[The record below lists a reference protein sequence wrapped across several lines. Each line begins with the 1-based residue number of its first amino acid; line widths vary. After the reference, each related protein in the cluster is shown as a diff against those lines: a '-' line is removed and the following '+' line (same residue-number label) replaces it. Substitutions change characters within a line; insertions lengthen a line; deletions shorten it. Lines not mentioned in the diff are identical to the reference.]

1 MKIAC
6 FFSADI
12 ERQLSGTETNHQKE
26 ASDVDKNVQ
35 NSPIISSK
43 RSKIRPISLPIDV
56 KAPSK
61 PVKRSSPVLIRSPA
75 SGLRLLFPTLIDTG
89 EGESDASGYEG
100 DIEFCVEQWWNG
112 DERYELDDEGEEE
125 ESRVAGVGSSLQN
138 SITLAR
144 VPGEVRRRIWM
155 EVPIWQC
162 VDLLKE
168 CLFDEE
174 TAEKWLVD

>member
-1 MKIAC
+1 M
-6 FFSADI
+6 
-12 ERQLSGTETNHQKE
+12 
-26 ASDVDKNVQ
+26 
-35 NSPIISSK
+35 
-43 RSKIRPISLPIDV
+43 
-56 KAPSK
+56 
-61 PVKRSSPVLIRSPA
+61 IRSPA
-75 SGLRLLFPTLIDTG
+75 SGFRLLFPTLIDTG